1 MGVFRKL
8 SGNRAKMMSE
18 MKMFGVYGNALIENF
33 KLKMALA
40 VRKINVSQE
49 KAFNENQITTDS
61 SRINF

>member
-1 MGVFRKL
+1 
-8 SGNRAKMMSE
+8 MMSE
-18 MKMFGVYGNALIENF
+18 MKRFGVHGNALIENF

-61 SRINF
+61 SGINF